1 MPNQQSKYSIMIYI
15 AILAAQAV
23 IISVIENFIPSPF
36 VFAPGAKLG
45 MANLITIIAIF
56 TLPIK
61 YSFQVV
67 SIRLILTA
75 LLGGNLSTFLYS
87 AAGGFLSFL
96 IMLLIQNLG
105 PRLVSIV
112 GISVMG
118 GIAHNFGQL
127 LVAALMAKSLS
138 VLNYL
143 PVLSLS
149 GILSGFAVGM
159 IGNFL
164 LHSISRLR
172 IYHQNYIQTKHQE
185 NWLQ

>member
-1 MPNQQSKYSIMIYI
+1 MAKSQYSVLIYI
-15 AILAAQAV
+15 ATLAAQGV
-23 IISVIENFIPSPF
+23 IISLLENFIPSPF

-45 MANLITIIAIF
+45 LANLITIIAIF

-61 YSFQVV
+61 YSIQVV
-67 SIRLILTA
+67 TIRLLLTA
-75 LLGGNLSTFLYS
+75 LLGGTLSTFLYS
-87 AAGGFLSFL
+87 AAGGYLSYV
-96 IMLLIQNLG
+96 IMLLLQTFG

-118 GIAHNFGQL
+118 GMMHNIGQL
-127 LVAALMAKSLS
+127 MVAALMAKSFS

-143 PVLSLS
+143 PLLSLS

-164 LHSISRLR
+164 LHSVAKLRL
-172 IYHQNYIQTKHQE
+172 YHQEFVLSKHQQ
-185 NWLQ
+185 NWLE